1 MARRARFYRHV
12 KHARWPKLS
21 MPMPTWPSERTSVIR
36 DAPHSDDQRCVR
48 CDDECTSH
56 YDLHG
61 WLCDSCVD
69 AMHDRD
75 EQVYTDAEREMLGE
89 I

>member
-1 MARRARFYRHV
+1 MAVTAR
-12 KHARWPKLS
+12 
-21 MPMPTWPSERTSVIR
+21 
-36 DAPHSDDQRCVR
+36 DDDQRCVR
-48 CDDECTSH
+48 CGDECTSH

-89 I
+89 V